1 MKNSIEVALDIAKK
15 VHQIPNNR
23 YPDGQKDKLAYPYMA
38 HILDI
43 ASRVSHLGL
52 SYEIV
57 GLLHDS
63 IEDAD
68 LSIQSDIETQV
79 KESFSNEIIEAI
91 YAMTKNSHEDYF
103 KDYLPRLSK
112 NKIARQVKI
121 ADSSHNLSKAHLI
134 KDEELQNKLRNK
146 YIQVLNQLG
155 VDGTNCEKPIFFNN
169 NKWQV
174 LER

>member
-68 LSIQSDIETQV
+68 PSIQSEIEIQI

-91 YAMTKNSHEDYF
+91 YYNLCKELVLNDELYEKSFLTAIEQE
-103 KDYLPRLSK
+103 
-112 NKIARQVKI
+112 KIA
-121 ADSSHNLSKAHLI
+121 
-134 KDEELQNKLRNK
+134 
-146 YIQVLNQLG
+146 
-155 VDGTNCEKPIFFNN
+155 
-169 NKWQV
+169 
-174 LER
+174 